1 MPPITAKQCDT
12 AYEMD
17 KAYNKRGAVIG
28 SSISS
33 VHQNMD
39 AAKQYVLMISEG
51 NSGLQHNSGSM
62 GSRQFK
68 STKLKCKDKDTQEL
82 VDLWNWQDNK
92 PLCVSPNG
100 DRQDCGIMSGIKKS
114 VSNLESDLGGIFH
127 IFDTSTK
134 ECVPVTLDIVNG
146 CTQSGNDPT
155 TQTAYITTDQAK
167 KISPCIF
174 TDKKNPYT
182 DEVCKTP
189 LTPEEIKA
197 EEMKAA
203 FPWLYGKESFATIS
217 SSKQEECC
225 CANMPKDPLV
235 KIYYT
240 SIGVL
245 MLYFIMKMT
254 LKR

>member
-1 MPPITAKQCDT
+1 MPPITAKHCDT
-12 AYEMD
+12 AYEME
-17 KAYNKRGAVIG
+17 KAYNKRGAVMG

-51 NSGLQHNSGSM
+51 NSGLQHNYGSM

-68 STKLKCKDKDTQEL
+68 STHIKCKDKNTQQL

-100 DRQDCGIMSGIKKS
+100 DKQDCGIMSGIKKS

-134 ECVPVTLDIVNG
+134 ECVPVTLDVVNG
-146 CTQSGNDPT
+146 CTQSGNDPK
-155 TQTAYITTDQAK
+155 TQTAYITTDQAN
-167 KISPCIF
+167 KISPCVF

-182 DEVCKTP
+182 GEAC
-189 LTPEEIKA
+189 
-197 EEMKAA
+197 
-203 FPWLYGKESFATIS
+203 FESFSTIS
-217 SSKQEECC
+217 SSKQCNC
-225 CANMPKDPLV
+225 SADMPKDPLI

-254 LKR
+254 LRR